1 MTRMPSVLLYVV
13 LQSGTWVSTA
23 SLWLLT
29 QPTYDGV
36 MPGTL
41 APYATVVLE
50 AVTTT
55 FFL

>member
-1 MTRMPSVLLYVV
+1 MPSVLLYVV
-13 LQSGTWVSTA
+13 LQSGVCVSTLGPCA
-23 SLWLLT
+23 LT